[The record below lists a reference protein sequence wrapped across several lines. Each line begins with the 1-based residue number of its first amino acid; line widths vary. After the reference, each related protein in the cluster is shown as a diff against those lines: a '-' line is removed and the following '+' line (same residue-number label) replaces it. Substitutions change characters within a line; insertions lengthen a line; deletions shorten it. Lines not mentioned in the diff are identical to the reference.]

1 MPRAHSRA
9 EDDGYVLT
17 VVHDCSDN
25 VNGVDTVALHILDA
39 HDLEGG
45 PVATIAYPDVIAPGL
60 HGCWT
65 ERVMPQEADE
75 ALPLCRD
82 PFVDGL

>member
-1 MPRAHSRA
+1 MPRAPRCA

-17 VVHDCSDN
+17 VVHDCSDT

-39 HDLEGG
+39 SNLEGG

-65 ERVMPQEADE
+65 ERVMPQEAGE
-75 ALPLCRD
+75 ALPLCCD
-82 PFVDGL
+82 PFVEGV

>member
-1 MPRAHSRA
+1 MPRACSRA

-17 VVHDCSDN
+17 VVHDCSDT
-25 VNGVDTVALHILDA
+25 VDDIDKVALHILDA
-39 HDLEGG
+39 QNLEGG

-65 ERVMPQEADE
+65 ERVMSQEAGE
-75 ALPLCRD
+75 PLPLCRD